1 MRMLFTD
8 FLKSLH
14 NVNPTLIEG
23 IQKGYK
29 LINEAYEDYG
39 LDDEDSLPSGSFDDD
54 VIENPNEF
62 EHRNYS
68 GKRYMLEI
76 DPDWQQAIHFIG
88 HRYESG
94 DAFFDLVVDYLRKN
108 DEWGEGK
115 TVVAELPENVA
126 WELREMFCD
135 EDGNIDR
142 SATGMLADSI
152 LVKLQTF
159 FDSLD
164 L

>member
-1 MRMLFTD
+1 MSKMFTNFLDSMRE
-8 FLKSLH
+8 S
-14 NVNPTLIEG
+14 NPTLIEG
-23 IQKGYK
+23 VVTGYK
-29 LINEAYEDYG
+29 LIYEAYEDYG
-39 LDDEDSLPSGSFDDD
+39 MDDEDTLPTGSSDGD
-54 VIENPNEF
+54 VIENPNQF
-62 EHRNYS
+62 DHSNYS
-68 GKRYMLEI
+68 GHRYMLEI

-115 TVVAELPENVA
+115 TVVAQLPENVA
-126 WELREMFCD
+126 WELREMLCD

-164 L
+164 I

>member
-54 VIENPNEF
+54 VIENTNDF
-62 EHRNYS
+62 DHSNYS
-68 GKRYMLEI
+68 GHRYMLEI
-76 DPDWQQAIHFIG
+76 DPDWQKAVDFIG
-88 HRYESG
+88 YRYESG
-94 DAFFDLVVDYLRKN
+94 HDFYDMVIKYLRDN
-108 DEWGEGK
+108 DQWGAGK
-115 TVVAELPENVA
+115 SVIAQLPENVA
-126 WELREMFCD
+126 WALRDMLCD
-135 EDGNIDR
+135 EEGNINRD
-142 SATGMLADSI
+142 ATGMLADSV

-159 FDSLD
+159 FDSIV
-164 L
+164 